1 MIRDFVV
8 RAADTSSIATISDFG
23 TIFERIVSYVLGLA
37 GIVLFVLLLVSGFKF
52 ITSGGDPKAVEG
64 ARKTLTS
71 AIAGLI
77 IILVAYI
84 ILVIITTLTGV
95 DVTTFNVLIPS

>member
-1 MIRDFVV
+1 MEDV
-8 RAADTSSIATISDFG
+8 ATIEDFG
-23 TIFERIVSYVLGLA
+23 ILFQRVVEYALGFA
-37 GIVLFVLLLVSGFKF
+37 GIVLFILLIIGGFKY

-77 IILVAYI
+77 IILLSYL
-84 ILVIITTLTGV
+84 ILLLITNITGV
-95 DVTTFNVLIPS
+95 DVTNFNIVLP

>member
-1 MIRDFVV
+1 MDDV
-8 RAADTSSIATISDFG
+8 ATISDL
-23 TIFERIVSYVLGLA
+23 SVLFKNVVGYALGFA
-37 GIVLFVLLLVSGFKF
+37 GIVLFILLIIGGFKY

-77 IILVAYI
+77 IILLSYL
-84 ILVIITTLTGV
+84 ILLLITNITGV
-95 DVTTFNVLIPS
+95 DVTNFNIVLP

>member
-1 MIRDFVV
+1 MEDV
-8 RAADTSSIATISDFG
+8 ATIEDFG
-23 TIFERIVSYVLGLA
+23 ILFQRVVGYALGFA
-37 GIVLFVLLLVSGFKF
+37 GIVLFILLIIGGFKY

-77 IILVAYI
+77 IILISYL
-84 ILVIITTLTGV
+84 ILLLITNITGV
-95 DVTTFNVLIPS
+95 DVTNFNIVLP